1 MLGRKKRQKII
12 EFQRKYKLCFSLNQR
27 KLIIIFFSKLLSAG
41 GTGYALV
48 TYQYN
53 PPGSESGHEL
63 IDALSVG
70 PALEVD
76 VLDAGIDLKT
86 YLISF

>member
-1 MLGRKKRQKII
+1 MKSWDFRWKKRLKIP
-12 EFQRKYKLCFSLNQR
+12 EFQREYKLSFASTSQSFFQ
-27 KLIIIFFSKLLSAG
+27 IFVASR
-41 GTGYALV
+41 YALV

-70 PALEVD
+70 PTLEVD

-86 YLISF
+86 